1 MNPHLSDSTK
11 DKIAELCRKYKILEL
26 SLFGS
31 RARGDFTEGSDFD
44 FLVEFSPTADISLF
58 EFSRIQLDLEEVV
71 QANVDLVPKEG
82 LKPLIRD
89 EVLAEAK
96 IVYEA

>member
-11 DKIAELCRKYKILEL
+11 QKIAELCRKYKIREL

-31 RARGDFTEGSDFD
+31 RARGDSTENSDFD
-44 FLVEFSPTADISLF
+44 FLVEFSPKADISLF
-58 EFSRIQLDLEEVV
+58 EFSRIHLDLEEVV

-89 EVLAEAK
+89 EVLAEAE
-96 IVYEA
+96 IIYEA

>member
-1 MNPHLSDSTK
+1 MIPASIEKSRP
-11 DKIAELCRKYKILEL
+11 KIEALCRRYHVQEL

-31 RARGDFTEGSDFD
+31 RVRGESSNDSDYD
-44 FLVEFSPTADISLF
+44 FLVEFSPNADISLF

-71 QANVDLVPKEG
+71 QANVDLVSKKG

-89 EVLAEAK
+89 GVLAEAE
-96 IVYEA
+96 IIYEA